1 MNSPHCKVAP
11 AATFA
16 CSPPIVKVHPLIIR
30 LVIIIIIIII
40 IIGIII
46 IMSILSPI
54 IITIIIIVII
64 IIIIIII
71 ISGSSRSSS
80 SSSSSSSSIMII
92 SLVAMEHWAWRHTCT
107 SIELKR
113 WSFLQNNFWLLKEP
127 ISFYLFWKEKQW
139 SVSQECF
146 CGYCLR

>member
-16 CSPPIVKVHPLIIR
+16 CSPPIIKVYPLIIR

-71 ISGSSRSSS
+71 ICGSSRS

-92 SLVAMEHWAWRHTCT
+92 SLVAMEHWAWRHTST